1 MNKVPGSLEK
11 PGRKDRKKVLNNLTG
26 EKPMAKKPTKKMD
39 RDLDDLLQPDK
50 DALDKE
56 WVEHSDY
63 VYLFLDEMAEARI
76 KMDAAKDNI
85 EVVKAELDSQIRKD
99 PQKFGLEKL
108 TETLISNTIILLEDY
123 GNVLKQYLEAKEE
136 YYQAS
141 NACTAMEH
149 RKSALENLVV
159 LHGRG
164 YWADPIERKD
174 VEKETEK
181 MVKKRAVT
189 NLKKKVKKSKKGE

>member
-1 MNKVPGSLEK
+1 
-11 PGRKDRKKVLNNLTG
+11 
-26 EKPMAKKPTKKMD
+26 MAKKPTKKMD

-50 DALDKE
+50 YALDKE

-63 VYLFLDEMAEARI
+63 VYMFLDEQAESRI

-85 EVVKAELDSQIRKD
+85 EVVKAELDSQIRKE
-99 PQKFGLEKL
+99 PSKFGLEKL
-108 TETLISNTIILLEDY
+108 TETLISNTIILLEEY
-123 GNVLKQYLEAKEE
+123 GNALKQYLDAKEE
-136 YYQAS
+136 YYKAS
-141 NACTAMEH
+141 NVCTAMEH

-174 VEKETEK
+174 ADRETTGIIR
-181 MVKKRAVT
+181 KKAT
-189 NLKKKVKKSKKGE
+189 SNLKKKVKKGE